1 MRTIISNVQY
11 NFFEIEI
18 QIELFF
24 ENSQVIRYKCK
35 RYASKLLDN
44 FKNKYQNNK
53 NSIRFK
59 VALSVLYTLPKDK
72 TNN

>member
-1 MRTIISNVQY
+1 MQTVILNIRHKIL
-11 NFFEIEI
+11 EIKI
-18 QIELFF
+18 QTNLFLK
-24 ENSQVIRYKCK
+24 NLQIVRYKRK
-35 RYASKLLDN
+35 YYISKLLDN